1 MANFL
6 ATDLDHL
13 TAMIKHRFTVIQHRP
28 DVIDGWLTT
37 TGLTLTTTPANTNL
51 PWLSDSYCRAPPAE
65 PG

>member
-1 MANFL
+1 
-6 ATDLDHL
+6 
-13 TAMIKHRFTVIQHRP
+13 MIKHRFTVIQHRP